1 MVVKTLAKSVRQ
13 YKKESILAPFFIVLE
28 VVLECLIPLIMAKLI
43 DEMDG
48 QSLMPLLKYGVPL
61 ILMAILS
68 LLTGVASGKYAAT
81 ASCGF
86 ARNLRHDLYYAI
98 QDFSFADIDRFSDS
112 SLVTRMTTDVTNVQ
126 NAYQMMIRMAF
137 RAPLM
142 IVFSFIMGLSIN
154 WMLSMIFLA
163 IIPVLAVALGLI
175 IGKVHPFFKKIFKK
189 YDAMNNSVQENV
201 GGIRVVKAYVREDY
215 EKEKF
220 NRASDDVRKDFT
232 TAERI
237 LALNTPIMQFC
248 IFLAITLISFFG
260 AQIIVRTNEMGMTR
274 GELMS
279 MINYGTQMLT
289 ALMMLSMVFVMLTMA
304 SESSVRIAEVLQQKP
319 GLTDNPDGEKT
330 VADGSICFK
339 NVDFRYSEKAERN
352 ALEHINLEIASG
364 ETVGIIGGTGSSK
377 TSLVQLIP
385 RLYDATGGSVEV
397 GGKDVTQYELK
408 ALRENVAVVLQ
419 KNVLFAGT
427 IKENLR
433 WGNAEASDE
442 EIERVCKLAQAD
454 EFVKRFPD
462 RYDSRIEQGGTNVS
476 GGQKQRLCIARALLK
491 KPKILILD
499 DSTSAVDTKTDAL
512 IRKAFIEEIPDTT
525 KIIIAQ
531 RVSSVQ
537 DADKIV
543 VMDEGKIVGVGK
555 HEELLENC
563 DIYREVY
570 ESQTRSNSDAQGGE
584 VA

>member
-377 TSLVQLIP
+377 T
-385 RLYDATGGSVEV
+385 
-397 GGKDVTQYELK
+397 
-408 ALRENVAVVLQ
+408 
-419 KNVLFAGT
+419 
-427 IKENLR
+427 
-433 WGNAEASDE
+433 
-442 EIERVCKLAQAD
+442 
-454 EFVKRFPD
+454 
-462 RYDSRIEQGGTNVS
+462 
-476 GGQKQRLCIARALLK
+476 
-491 KPKILILD
+491 
-499 DSTSAVDTKTDAL
+499 
-512 IRKAFIEEIPDTT
+512 
-525 KIIIAQ
+525 
-531 RVSSVQ
+531 
-537 DADKIV
+537 
-543 VMDEGKIVGVGK
+543 
-555 HEELLENC
+555 
-563 DIYREVY
+563 
-570 ESQTRSNSDAQGGE
+570 
-584 VA
+584 